1 MEHRKHQR
9 YQFHC
14 EIWFPGKEKSV
25 AGTVSDLSMG
35 GCKVGSPT
43 PVDTGTHLE
52 LRIHFTPES
61 KFPMKVDLAK
71 VIWAM
76 ERAFGLEFIRMQP
89 EEQARLRSFVTA
101 LETGPSH

>member
-9 YQFHC
+9 YQFQC
-14 EIWFPGKEKSV
+14 EILFPGKLESV
-25 AGTVSDLSMG
+25 AGTVTDLSMG

-52 LRIHFTPES
+52 LGIYFTRES

-89 EEQARLRSFVTA
+89 EEQERLRRLVST
-101 LETGPSH
+101 LETGQRH

>member
-1 MEHRKHQR
+1 MEHRKHPR

-14 EIWFPGKEKSV
+14 EIWFPGKLESV
-25 AGTVSDLSMG
+25 AGTVTDLSMG

-71 VIWAM
+71 VRWVM
-76 ERAFGLEFIRMQP
+76 ERAFGLEFVRMQP
-89 EEQARLRSFVTA
+89 EEQDRLRRLVST
-101 LETGPSH
+101 LETGLSH

>member
-1 MEHRKHQR
+1 MEHRKHPR
-9 YQFHC
+9 YQFQC
-14 EIWFPGKEKSV
+14 EIWFPGKVESV
-25 AGTVSDLSMG
+25 AGTVTDLSMG

-89 EEQARLRSFVTA
+89 EEQDRLRRLVTA
-101 LETGPSH
+101 LETGQSH

>member
-1 MEHRKHQR
+1 MEHRKHPR

-14 EIWFPGKEKSV
+14 EIWFPGKLESV
-25 AGTVSDLSMG
+25 AGTVTDLSMG
-35 GCKVGSPT
+35 GCKVGSPS

-71 VIWAM
+71 VRWVM
-76 ERAFGLEFIRMQP
+76 ERAFGLEFVRMQP
-89 EEQARLRSFVTA
+89 EEQDRLRRLVST
-101 LETGPSH
+101 LEAGASH